1 MAVST
6 ENLRKLASVIVG
18 TANNSDAIALNK
30 ALAAC
35 LYDFPLFVEAVSRAP
50 SNSDNITIYK
60 LVMMGLDLDAWKKI
74 AAKAGEKNVYQMM
87 IDTKRS
93 NAAGVSSPGGVVFTN
108 LMTDR
113 CADASAATTS
123 TISLQDVM
131 CGMIVIND
139 TTTVAVPGS
148 GRLVA
153 AGNGNVTIFVDNRDT
168 FNSTLADLR
177 PNKAQ
182 FCGHFLHSRSVNAT
196 SASSGEGVS
205 YVNDVLLPCTVAGFK
220 SLTQSAT
227 NLKFDYYYAGQT
239 ESEWNQVFGHSRT
252 QPTMTASGSRTTTDH
267 SCIKILKRDDSNTVA
282 GVAGNGWFTS
292 VVEDATAFATFLA
305 GASGILIDESVDSCN
320 GSNNYTNGLFYSGY
334 PDVADIL
341 GGLSKETWNG
351 KSLVALGLGYRDIQ
365 NAGFEIDPKDFTADK
380 TPSKFLED
388 VIGYTVSGGVYSYN
402 GTTVP
407 ALEVLQNLKLGGYSL
422 QAIENDAT
430 TLVFLKKYDTTAG
443 SSFVAAEQ
451 VYGNELTLKERV
463 SQFGGF
469 ANLGATVMSDFLFGD
484 AAQYVTDAQQYF
496 LPLKNIFGNMNAA
509 QLVDALY
516 ELDQN
521 GYQLTSIPSPTT
533 GGHFPNSYT
542 RKELVECKFVALS
555 GLAGD
560 TYSLFLRYL
569 HAIGMMNDA
578 AGMSRILQK
587 YMYWDSPNNYNER
600 NHSDLKFR
608 SSLTAYVSA
617 DLPTDDFYCL
627 FGSAYQQYI
636 YEAAGTS
643 NPLVKGVTWEQL
655 YSRKNVQKSPSD
667 LYSVFLNTTGV
678 PKSAQI
684 TTCVPHTVNA
694 PVYAAIA
701 LNVALVAGVGA
712 NTGMGWSQIST
723 TAADHPW
730 GGAVTTTDQPVGDIW
745 LEDEL
750 QAAPNL
756 AGNNNYAVD
765 FNVVLNMRLLVDV
778 YNISISE
785 FLASPALSTATG
797 PAVNKGLFQWE
808 TDPTD
813 DETARVLNVLV
824 YGSDGNIPTH
834 ETLKELM
841 ILEKDRVAS
850 ILHTTA
856 AAVGTDGKG
865 VLDSTQRA
873 ALVTSAFS
881 KGDGKIGQ
889 ELFEIVKSNPNEG
902 DNLDIGTIF
911 YTHLID
917 ANGGGL
923 ASTVAHN
930 AETFLGSEVAIEQ
943 IKSQLP
949 DHPGQIWAAIENET
963 DAARKGNVK
972 DCYVA
977 AYLRLTKEEKVKF
990 YAAAKEWNNKSGRA
1004 ESDMINA
1011 NNLASVTMPVYA
1023 KSEKNAAGFTVFYEA
1038 GVTTMPAPDL
1048 AELKAALH

>member
-1 MAVST
+1 MVST
-6 ENLRKLASVIVG
+6 ENLRKLASIIVSS
-18 TANNSDAIALNK
+18 ANNSDAVSLNK
-30 ALAAC
+30 ALASC
-35 LYDFPLFVEAVSRAP
+35 RYDFPLFVEAVSRAP
-50 SNSDNITIYK
+50 SNSTNMTIYK

-74 AAKAGEKNVYQMM
+74 AAKAGDKNVYQMM
-87 IDTKRS
+87 IDTRRS
-93 NAAGVSSPGGVVFTN
+93 NATGVTDPGIVVFTN

-113 CADASAATTS
+113 CADASSAGTA

-139 TTTVAVPGS
+139 TAAVAVPGS

-153 AGNGNVTIFVDNRDT
+153 AGNGNVTIFVDRRDT
-168 FNSTLADLR
+168 FNSTTSDLR
-177 PNKAQ
+177 PNTAQ
-182 FCGHFLHSRSVNAT
+182 FCGHFLHSKSVNAST
-196 SASSGEGVS
+196 ASSGEGVS

-267 SCIKILKRDDSNTVA
+267 SCIKILKRDDTNTVA

-292 VVEDATAFATFLA
+292 VVESDVVFATFLA
-305 GASGILIDESVDSCN
+305 GAAGIHINEDADSCN
-320 GSNNYTNGLFYSGY
+320 DTNVYSTGLFYSGY
-334 PDVADIL
+334 PDSIDIL
-341 GGLSKETWNG
+341 GGLSKETWTG
-351 KSLVALGLGYRDIQ
+351 KRLVALGLGYRDIQ

-380 TPSKFLED
+380 TPSSFLTD
-388 VIGYTVSGGVYSYN
+388 VIGYTVSSAVYSYN
-402 GTTVP
+402 GTTVS

-422 QAIENDAT
+422 QAIENDTT
-430 TLVFLKKYDTTAG
+430 TLAFLKKYDSTAG
-443 SSFVAAEQ
+443 STFVGAEQ

-469 ANLGATVMSDFLFGD
+469 ANLGATVMSDYLFGN

-496 LPLKNIFGNMNAA
+496 LPLKNIFGNMNAL

-521 GYQLTSIPSPTT
+521 GYQLTSLPSPTT
-533 GGHFPNSYT
+533 GGNFPNSYT
-542 RKELVECKFVALS
+542 RKELVECKLVTLS
-555 GLAGD
+555 GLGGD
-560 TYSLFLRYL
+560 DYSLFLRYL

-578 AGMSRILQK
+578 AGMSKILQK
-587 YMYWDSPNNYNER
+587 YMYWDYPNNYNER

-608 SSLTAYVSA
+608 SSLTAYVSS
-617 DLPTDDFYCL
+617 DRPTDDFYNL
-627 FGSAYQQYI
+627 FASAYQQYI

-643 NPLVKGVTWEQL
+643 NPLIKGVTWEQL
-655 YSRKNVQKSPSD
+655 YSRKTVQKSPSD
-667 LYSVFLNTTGV
+667 LYSVYLNATGV

-684 TTCVPHTVNA
+684 TTCVPHTVTA
-694 PVYAAIA
+694 DVYAAIA
-701 LNVALVAGVGA
+701 IGAALVEGLGT

-723 TAADHPW
+723 TDADHPW
-730 GGAVTTTDQPVGDIW
+730 ASTATTTDQPVGDIW
-745 LEDEL
+745 LEDKD
-750 QAAPNL
+750 QADDS
-756 AGNNNYAVD
+756 GNAYTVD
-765 FNVVLNMRLLVDV
+765 LNVVLNMRLLVDV

-797 PAVNKGLFQWE
+797 PVVNKGLFQWE
-808 TDPTD
+808 TDSTD

-824 YGSDGNIPTH
+824 YGSDSNIPTH
-834 ETLKELM
+834 DTLKELM
-841 ILEKDRVAS
+841 VLEKDRVAS

-856 AAVGTDGKG
+856 AVIGTDGKG
-865 VLDSTQRA
+865 VLNATQRA

-917 ANGGGL
+917 SNGGGL
-923 ASTVAHN
+923 NSTTAHN

-949 DHPGQIWAAIENET
+949 DHPGQIWAAIEDEGT
-963 DAARKGNVK
+963 SGRKGNVK

-1004 ESDMINA
+1004 ESDMVNG

-1038 GVTTMPAPDL
+1038 GVTTMPATDL